1 MKEENNIDRLF
12 QDAFAGFEVT
22 PPDSVKATI
31 DQQIGSKRKGGY
43 WLFGSLAV
51 ILLLT
56 TISWWFWPNAA
67 QSTKATSPVIAN
79 EQVEGSGTEAST
91 QKELS
96 SAPSALKDQEHQ
108 SAKTSKPVGSFMDP
122 ERNVQPKNTETE
134 SGVTFS
140 SERLAP
146 MNKKQK
152 NKTYNIKPAKAKK
165 QTTTYPNDPIA
176 EIINAK
182 SGTTKVNTLGDN
194 STQGSQQSK
203 GTTQKPSDRIPVKPL
218 DSLDAPLAANI
229 GSSTAPV
236 KTNPAGNPADSSNS
250 SVASNPAPN
259 KTATIPVPA
268 ASSNNQSPRWN
279 IYALGGPAYG
289 MRGSSSS
296 VEVYNKWGYGI
307 EVGGGRQLFSD
318 KQIFAGVDFDYG
330 KSGEQYGE
338 KITVIDSVHVTDT
351 ILIYDPQFPD
361 SVIGTQIIDT
371 TYFNPVEQQVITTA
385 SIQRFGFGIN
395 GQFPLYSGA
404 NWGVLS
410 QMGLRYG
417 QVRYTLD
424 DSLASEYKLNS
435 MQVRLGFFAYYDY
448 RRFRFMAGLNS
459 RFEYHLSAPNAYFDK
474 RSRILLAPQVGVA
487 FKF

>member
-51 ILLLT
+51 ILLLS
-56 TISWWFWPNAA
+56 TISWLFWPNAA
-67 QSTKATSPVIAN
+67 QSTKATTPVIAN

-91 QKELS
+91 RKELS

-108 SAKTSKPVGSFMDP
+108 SADTKEPVGSFMDP

-152 NKTYNIKPAKAKK
+152 NKTYNIKPAKATKLSS
-165 QTTTYPNDPIA
+165 TYPNDPIA
-176 EIINAK
+176 ANNTQG
-182 SGTTKVNTLGDN
+182 GTAKVNTLGVN
-194 STQGSQQSK
+194 STQGSQQSN
-203 GTTQKPSDRIPVKPL
+203 GTTLKPSDRIPVKPL
-218 DSLDAPLAANI
+218 DSLDAPLAANN
-229 GSSTAPV
+229 GSSTDPV
-236 KTNPAGNPADSSNS
+236 KTNPADSSNGA
-250 SVASNPAPN
+250 VASNPAPN
-259 KTATIPVPA
+259 KTTMNPAPA
-268 ASSNNQSPRWN
+268 ASSNNKTPRWN

-289 MRGSSSS
+289 MRGSSST
-296 VEVYNKWGYGI
+296 VEAYNKWGYGI

-330 KSGEQYGE
+330 KSEEQYGE

-351 ILIYDPQFPD
+351 ILIYDPVFPD

-395 GQFPLYSGA
+395 GQFPLYSGT

-410 QMGLRYG
+410 QVGLRYG
-417 QVRYTLD
+417 QVRYTLN
-424 DSLASEYKLNS
+424 DSLASQYKLNS

-459 RFEYHLSAPNAYFDK
+459 RYEYHLSAPNAYFDK

>member
-22 PPDSVKATI
+22 PPDSVKAAI

-79 EQVEGSGTEAST
+79 EQVEGSRTEAST
-91 QKELS
+91 QKDLS

-108 SAKTSKPVGSFMDP
+108 SAKTTEPVNPSLDP
-122 ERNVQPKNTETE
+122 ERNIQPKNTETE
-134 SGVTFS
+134 SGVASS
-140 SERLAP
+140 SERSAP
-146 MNKKQK
+146 VNKKQK
-152 NKTYNIKPAKAKK
+152 NKTYKTKPAKATK

-176 EIINAK
+176 AINNAQA
-182 SGTTKVNTLGDN
+182 GTTKVNTLGDN
-194 STQGSQQSK
+194 STQGSQQSN

-218 DSLDAPLAANI
+218 DSLDAPLAANN
-229 GSSTAPV
+229 GSSTDPV
-236 KTNPAGNPADSSNS
+236 KTNPADSSNG

-259 KTATIPVPA
+259 KTTMNPAPA
-268 ASSNNQSPRWN
+268 ASSNNKTPRWN
-279 IYALGGPAYG
+279 IYALGGPAYS

-330 KSGEQYGE
+330 KSGEQFGE
-338 KITVIDSVHVTDT
+338 KITVIDSVHVIDT
-351 ILIYDPQFPD
+351 IMITDPQFPD

-371 TYFNPVEQQVITTA
+371 TYFNPVEQQVITNA

-395 GQFPLYSGA
+395 GQFPLYTGT

-410 QMGLRYG
+410 QVGLRYG

-424 DSLASEYKLNS
+424 DSLASQYKLNS

-459 RFEYHLSAPNAYFDK
+459 RYEYHLSATNAYFDK